1 MAEIDKT
8 LPTTDL
14 PPVIEPDV
22 EIPVADETKLI
33 ETEGIEATELP
44 DGGMDINFDPSVQ
57 AANSRN
63 RGPF

>member
-33 ETEGIEATELP
+33 ETENIEATPLP
-44 DGGMDINFDPSVQ
+44 MAVWTLILIHQPI
-57 AANSRN
+57 
-63 RGPF
+63 

>member
-33 ETEGIEATELP
+33 ETESIEATELLHR
-44 DGGMDINFDPSVQ
+44 VQ
-57 AANSRN
+57 
-63 RGPF
+63 